1 MNTDALKTA
10 LGRVIRGKEG
20 VLELLV
26 TALVA
31 GGHLLLEDL
40 PGTGKTTL
48 ARALAHLVRADAG
61 PLIFRRIQF
70 TPDLLPYDITGVD
83 IYDPARRHF
92 RFSPGPV
99 FTHILLADE
108 INRATPKVQSA
119 LLEVMNEQQ
128 VTVGGTTRRL
138 DELFLVIGTE
148 NPLTMEGTYPLPL
161 AQLDRFMMRLP
172 LGYPDEEAELS
183 ILRDDP
189 GRRVMPV
196 LRPVIS
202 REEILQLRA
211 EAREVFVHEDMLR
224 SVAAIAR
231 ATRSDN
237 RLQYG
242 ASPRAALHLLDAM
255 RALALIRRRDYVSDS
270 ELNDLLVPV
279 LAHRLRTATVE
290 GDAVPI
296 VREIGRNAIRHLHE
310 RRGGAN
316 GPALESRVLESTAE
330 SSGDGGP

>member
-1 MNTDALKTA
+1 MITDVLQNALA
-10 LGRVIRGKEG
+10 RVIRGKES

-26 TALVA
+26 TTLVA

-48 ARALAHLVRADAG
+48 ARALAQLVEGSTG
-61 PLIFRRIQF
+61 PLVFRRIQF

-83 IYDPARRHF
+83 IYDPAYRRF
-92 RFSPGPV
+92 RFAPGPV
-99 FTHILLADE
+99 FAHILLADE

-128 VTVGGTTRRL
+128 VTVGGSTRRL

-189 GRRVMPV
+189 GRRIMPDLV
-196 LRPVIS
+196 PVTT
-202 REEILQLRA
+202 REEILELRA
-211 EAREVFVHEDMLR
+211 RARDVFVHEDMLR
-224 SVAAIAR
+224 AITAILR
-231 ATRSDN
+231 ATRSDK
-237 RLQYG
+237 RLKYG

-255 RALALIRRRDYVSDS
+255 RALALIRKRDYVSDA

-279 LAHRLRTATVE
+279 LAHRLRTATME
-290 GDAVPI
+290 DDAIPV
-296 VREIGRNAIRHLHE
+296 VREIGDRVLSRLQESGPGA
-310 RRGGAN
+310 GGA
-316 GPALESRVLESTAE
+316 GA
-330 SSGDGGP
+330 GDGVAGGTLAGGPGGVP